1 MKTWLKRLWASPK
14 YRQVLIEEKR
24 LYEIARQRIE
34 LSHFIT
40 FMLISMA
47 EYVGMKESGEISDEN
62 DSRFQKLQTGFAEN
76 KENAL
81 NCLELIRGLG
91 ATFPGEFDAVLA
103 SLDIN
108 AYDQY
113 EDIFELGKAFTFYSE
128 TIQF

>member
-14 YRQVLIEEKR
+14 YRQVLVEEKR
-24 LYEIARQRIE
+24 LYEIAMQRIN

-47 EYVGMKESGEISDEN
+47 EYVGMKESGENIGEN
-62 DSRFQKLQTGFAEN
+62 DSQFQKLQTDFADY

-81 NCLELIRGLG
+81 KCLELIRGLG

-108 AYDQY
+108 ACDQY
-113 EDIFELGKAFTFYSE
+113 EDIFELSRAFTFYSE